1 MNDTLGK
8 QAEAKIEQWLDV
20 PEAGYCFDRLKDQMS
35 GLWGSKNIC
44 DFTVLYLLICGILKA
59 KLLGKIDLIFSM
71 ITDYQRENLLEKSKI
86 DHVFGVIIVL
96 FASYK
101 RAFMI
106 DINEIQR
113 VSDSG
118 QKSLNIKKI
127 AKWPLKYVEIKTIP
141 NNRKKLLDYEG
152 DINTYGQAIL

>member
-1 MNDTLGK
+1 
-8 QAEAKIEQWLDV
+8 
-20 PEAGYCFDRLKDQMS
+20 
-35 GLWGSKNIC
+35 
-44 DFTVLYLLICGILKA
+44 
-59 KLLGKIDLIFSM
+59 M